1 MSDPKVTVPMQGNA
15 WCNKG
20 GSITQNGL
28 DDWTAPDAVC
38 KAYVYISK
46 SGSLKVSIKMNA
58 TGKSTIKITILQK
71 SLEVKVDPNN
81 ISKEFYVGEWTN
93 IPIGYLTIQIQGVK
107 KATDNFG
114 VLSSLVLTGS
124 SISTQDTLFVKDN
137 VDEMFHFGRRGP
149 SVHLG
154 FETSKTDVEW
164 FYSEVTVPTGYD
176 VIGSYF
182 MVNGFSEGY
191 FGMQVNSETE
201 RRVLFSV
208 WSPFTTDDPSKIPKD
223 QKILTI
229 KKGKNVTIGQFGNE
243 GSGGQSYLVYP
254 WKANQTYKFLLG
266 AKPQKS
272 TNTTIFTAYFK
283 DDSVKPDKW
292 NLIASFQRP
301 KLATYLNGNYSF
313 LENFEPDQGDKT
325 RMAYYDNQWVC
336 DSKGSWTEI
345 TEATLTADTTARKK
359 YRVDYSGGIVNNKF
373 FMKNCGFFCDNT
385 KLDTKLKRPP
395 KGKAPAIV
403 FKDLE

>member
-1 MSDPKVTVPMQGNA
+1 MSNPKVTVPLQGNA

-20 GSITQNGL
+20 GSINQNGL
-28 DDWTAPDAVC
+28 DEWTAPDAVC

-46 SGSLKVSIKMNA
+46 SGSLKVSIKMSA
-58 TGKSTIKITILQK
+58 TGKSTIKMTILQK
-71 SLEVKVDPNN
+71 SVEVNVDPNN
-81 ISKEFYVGEWTN
+81 TSKEFYVGEWTN

-107 KATDNFG
+107 KATNNFG

-124 SISTQDTLFVKDN
+124 CISTQDTFFVKDN

-154 FETSKTDVEW
+154 YEISKTDVEW

-191 FGMQVNSETE
+191 FGMQVNSQTE

-223 QKILTI
+223 QKIITL

-243 GSGGQSYLVYP
+243 GSGGQSYLIYP

-266 AKPQKS
+266 AKPQTP

-301 KLATYLNGNYSF
+301 KTATYLTGNYSF
-313 LENFEPDQGDKT
+313 LENFEVDQGDKT
-325 RMAYYDNQWVC
+325 RMAHYDNQWVC

-345 TEATLTADTTARKK
+345 TEATLTADNTARKK
-359 YRVDYSGGIVNNKF
+359 YRVDYSGGVINNKF
-373 FMKNCGFFCDNT
+373 FLKNCGFFYDNT
-385 KLDTKLKRPP
+385 KLDVKLKRPP
-395 KGKAPAIV
+395 KGKAPALSLIHI
-403 FKDLE
+403 